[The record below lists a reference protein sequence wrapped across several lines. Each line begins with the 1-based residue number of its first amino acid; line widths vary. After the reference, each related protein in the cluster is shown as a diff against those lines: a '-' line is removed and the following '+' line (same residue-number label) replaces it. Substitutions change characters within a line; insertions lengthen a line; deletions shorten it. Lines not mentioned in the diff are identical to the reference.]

1 MRYICVPAKGSVEM
15 SDDAA
20 PERLARRLSTLAAMS
35 RPVQHELNNL
45 LTVIYANVELL
56 KRSAAEGAPQRQLD
70 RIQQATKRLDDA
82 TRSILTLNRRPVP
95 EAAVAA
101 PLDCLRLLAP
111 LLKLLL
117 AAPGAL
123 ALDLPEG
130 EAWKVQLDRAAL
142 EQALMDL
149 AQDAAVLLPR
159 GAALGLAV
167 VQMEAEV
174 RLAVA
179 WPEGVAG
186 PGAPVLAGFVA
197 LGAEQPAA
205 GHLLLR
211 WPRVLA

>member
-1 MRYICVPAKGSVEM
+1 M

-20 PERLARRLSTLAAMS
+20 TRQQARRLATLATMS

-45 LTVIYANVELL
+45 LTVIFANVELL

-70 RIQQATKRLDDA
+70 RIQLATRRLDDA
-82 TRSILTLNRRPVP
+82 TRSILTLSRRQVP
-95 EAAVAA
+95 EAAAAA
-101 PLDCLRLLAP
+101 PLECLRLLAP

-123 ALDLPEG
+123 VLDLPEG

-142 EQALMDL
+142 EQALLDL
-149 AQDAAVLLPR
+149 AQDAAATLPR
-159 GAALGLAV
+159 GAGLVLTMEQAGE
-167 VQMEAEV
+167 QAEAEV

-186 PGAPVLAGFVA
+186 PDAAVVAGFVA
-197 LGAEQPAA
+197 LGAEPPVA
-205 GHLLLR
+205 GRLLLR
-211 WPRVLA
+211 WPRLMA